1 MQNNATYFKHSICLS
16 LVFLLSGFMLSKI
29 LFDGSIASLL
39 LAFILSLVLFLKCE
53 PDLSVSKNK
62 LINGLFVGLFIC
74 FCFICLTVCQNDYIV
89 FIDKIRLPNTLA
101 VVLSGIFTLL
111 ALYLGRQNEKI
122 IFTFSVFIFIV
133 SVFAIVLLFVFSIPL
148 FDFKMFVNDLN
159 FDILKISSGA
169 MRNFAFSFGQL
180 IIIAVFLKQNN
191 RFSVNRILIGAGFGF
206 VILLILLL
214 NVVLVLDME
223 IISQLEYPYPT
234 VSGILTIGR
243 SQSRVDGLLYFVY
256 FACALIKSS
265 VIYNV
270 IIKLLRGY
278 KRIFSTITVT
288 AITILSVILSASHQ
302 MNDLLNSN
310 PIAIILVVLEII
322 ILFVFITNSL
332 KRRIG

>member
-1 MQNNATYFKHSICLS
+1 MQNKATYFKHSICLS

-39 LAFILSLVLFLKCE
+39 LAFILSFVLFFKCE
-53 PDLSVSKNK
+53 PNLSVSKNK
-62 LINGLFVGLFIC
+62 LINGILVGIFIC
-74 FCFICLTVCQNDYIV
+74 FSFICLLVCQNDYIV

-122 IFTFSVFIFIV
+122 IFTFSVFTFII
-133 SVFAIVLLFVFSIPL
+133 SAFAIVLIFVFSIPL
-148 FDFKMFVNDLN
+148 FDFKIFIENLN
-159 FDILKISSGA
+159 FDILKISTGA
-169 MRNFAFSFGQL
+169 IRNFAFSFGQL

-191 RFSVNRILIGAGFGF
+191 RFSVNRILIGAVFGF

-256 FACALIKSS
+256 FACALIKLS

-270 IIKLLRGY
+270 IIRLLRGY

-302 MNDLLNSN
+302 LKDLLNN
-310 PIAIILVVLEII
+310 NIIGIIILALEAIILL
-322 ILFVFITNSL
+322 VFIRNSL

>member
-16 LVFLLSGFMLSKI
+16 LVFLLSSFMLSKI

-39 LAFILSLVLFLKCE
+39 LAFIFSFVLFIKCE
-53 PDLSVSKNK
+53 PNLNITKNK
-62 LINGLFVGLFIC
+62 LINGILVGIFIC
-74 FCFICLTVCQNDYIV
+74 FCFICILVCQNAYIV
-89 FIDKIRLPNTLA
+89 FTDKIRLPNTLA

-111 ALYLGRQNEKI
+111 ALYLGRQSEKI
-122 IFTFSVFIFIV
+122 IFTFSVFTFII
-133 SVFAIVLLFVFSIPL
+133 SAFAIVLIFVFSIPL
-148 FDFKMFVNDLN
+148 FDFKIFIENLN
-159 FDILKISSGA
+159 FDILKISTDA
-169 MRNFAFSFGQL
+169 IRNFAFSFGQL

-191 RFSVNRILIGAGFGF
+191 RFSANRILIGSSFGF
-206 VILLILLL
+206 IALLILAF
-214 NVVLVLDME
+214 NVVLVLDMK

-243 SQSRVDGLLYFVY
+243 SQSRIDGLLYFVY

-265 VIYNV
+265 VIFSV
-270 IIKLLRGY
+270 IIKLLKGY
-278 KRIFSTITVT
+278 KRIFSTITIT

-302 MNDLLNSN
+302 MKDLLNSN

-332 KRRIG
+332 RRRIG

>member
-1 MQNNATYFKHSICLS
+1 MQNNATYLKHSICLS

-29 LFDGSIASLL
+29 LFTGSIFSLL
-39 LAFILSLVLFLKCE
+39 LAFILSVVIFFKCE
-53 PDLSVSKNK
+53 PDLCFSKNK
-62 LINGLFVGLFIC
+62 LINGLLVGLFIC
-74 FCFICLTVCQNDYIV
+74 FCFICLLVCQNEYIV

-111 ALYLGRQNEKI
+111 ALYLGRQSEKI

-133 SVFAIVLLFVFSIPL
+133 SVFAIVLIFLFSIPH
-148 FDFKMFVNDLN
+148 FDFKMFVNNLN
-159 FDILKISSGA
+159 FDILKILSGTT
-169 MRNFAFSFGQL
+169 RNFAFSFGQL

-214 NVVLVLDME
+214 NVVLILDME

-256 FACALIKSS
+256 FACVLIKSS
-265 VIYNV
+265 VIFSV
-270 IIKLLRGY
+270 IIKLLKGY

-288 AITILSVILSASHQ
+288 AIIILSVILSASHQ
-302 MNDLLNSN
+302 VKDLLNEN
-310 PIAIILVVLEII
+310 IIGIISLLLEVII
-322 ILFVFITNSL
+322 MLIFITNSQ
-332 KRRIG
+332 RSRIG